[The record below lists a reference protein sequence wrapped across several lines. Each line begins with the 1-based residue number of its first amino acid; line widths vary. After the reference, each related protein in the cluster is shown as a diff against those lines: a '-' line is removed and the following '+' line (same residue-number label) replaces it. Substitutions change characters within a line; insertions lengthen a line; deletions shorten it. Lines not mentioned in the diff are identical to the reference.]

1 MTLRIIRLTKPEQ
14 FAESERV
21 QHSAWGLDAGSSA
34 VPAHLLIAVQR
45 HDGLVLGAYDGRRMV
60 GVLMGFTALSRG
72 RPYHYSHITGV
83 RRDYQSRGVGYAL
96 KLGQREYVL
105 RRGLSLVKW
114 TFDPL
119 QARNAFFNIAK
130 LGGVCRTY
138 IRNMYGELGDSL
150 NRGRLTDRLEVEW
163 WVGSKRVRKLL
174 ERGYRGLSP
183 AELLDRGVE
192 VVNETVK
199 KDGVRQPSR
208 VRLGLRGRRL
218 LVEIPESIVKVR
230 DVSLAASR
238 AWTMSFRRIFESYF
252 GRGYVVT
259 DVLVE
264 SGSGGRRVFYLLES
278 GRSVR

>member
-1 MTLRIIRLTKPEQ
+1 
-14 FAESERV
+14 
-21 QHSAWGLDAGSSA
+21 
-34 VPAHLLIAVQR
+34 
-45 HDGLVLGAYDGRRMV
+45 MV

-105 RRGLSLVKW
+105 RRGLNLVKW

-138 IRNMYGELGDSL
+138 IRNMYGILGDAL
-150 NRGRLTDRLEVEW
+150 NRGRLTDRFEIEW
-163 WVGSKRVRKLL
+163 WVGSRRVRKLL
-174 ERGYRGLSP
+174 ERGYLGLSLS
-183 AELLDRGVE
+183 ELLDQGVE

-199 KDGVRQPSR
+199 KNGVRQPSQ

-218 LVEIPESIVKVR
+218 LVEIPENIVRVG
-230 DVSLAASR
+230 DVSLVASR
-238 AWTMSFRRIFESYF
+238 AWTLSFRRIFERYF

-264 SGSGGRRVFYLLES
+264 SGSGARRVFYLLES
-278 GRSVR
+278 GSSVR

>member
-1 MTLRIIRLTKPEQ
+1 MTLKIIRLTKPEQ
-14 FAESERV
+14 FAESEKIQR
-21 QHSAWGLDAGSSA
+21 SAWGLDAGSSA
-34 VPAHLLIAVQR
+34 VPAHLLIAAQR

-96 KLGQREYVL
+96 KRGQREYVL

-119 QARNAFFNIAK
+119 QAGNAFFNIAK

-150 NRGRLTDRLEVEW
+150 NRGRLTDRFEIEW

-183 AELLDRGVE
+183 GKLLDQRVE

-199 KDGVRQPSR
+199 KDGVRQPSQ

-238 AWTMSFRRIFESYF
+238 AWTLSFRRIFENCF

-264 SGSGGRRVFYLLES
+264 SGSGERRVFYLLES

>member
-1 MTLRIIRLTKPEQ
+1 
-14 FAESERV
+14 
-21 QHSAWGLDAGSSA
+21 
-34 VPAHLLIAVQR
+34 
-45 HDGLVLGAYDGRRMV
+45 MV

-96 KLGQREYVL
+96 KRGQREYVL

-150 NRGRLTDRLEVEW
+150 NRGRLTDRFELEW
-163 WVGSKRVRKLL
+163 WVRSRRVRKLL
-174 ERGYRGLSP
+174 KQGYRGPSP
-183 AELLDRGVE
+183 GELLDRGVE
-192 VVNETVK
+192 VVNGTVEK
-199 KDGVRQPSR
+199 SGVRQPSQ
-208 VRLGLRGRRL
+208 VRLGLRGWRL

-259 DVLVE
+259 DVLME
-264 SGSGGRRVFYLLES
+264 SGSGERRVFYLLES
-278 GRSVR
+278 GRRVR